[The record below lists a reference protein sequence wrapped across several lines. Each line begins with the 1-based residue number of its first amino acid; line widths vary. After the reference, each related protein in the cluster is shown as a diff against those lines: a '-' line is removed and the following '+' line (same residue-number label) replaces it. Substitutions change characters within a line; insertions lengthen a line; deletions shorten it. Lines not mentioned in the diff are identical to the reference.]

1 VDVVDPIA
9 QLEMKSVGRARMP
22 GPTNNLGAKVYENFA
37 ITDDAAIFFI
47 GQGMWLPEVSG
58 PVEVSVPRAEIE
70 SLLA

>member
-1 VDVVDPIA
+1 
-9 QLEMKSVGRARMP
+9 
-22 GPTNNLGAKVYENFA
+22 VYENFA